1 MASKMTVAH
10 IAAEKQF
17 PHFTLYR
24 TKQNGGWEYDF
35 VKLTAFFTT
44 RGYFIYRMSV
54 DRFVPIRIIDNIV
67 KQVGKKDLKDEILN
81 FLTNIDECPEYIH
94 QFALKDIAK
103 ATNDEFLET
112 LPEKQVEFRKDK
124 DDAIQLYF
132 QNCIVKITHNKITTH
147 PYTDLNGFIWESQI
161 LPREFKQEDINPL
174 SDFSRYI
181 SNICNNDQSRVNSLC
196 SAFGFYLHNFKD
208 ADHCPAVILTDEI
221 ISENPE
227 GGTGK
232 SLFFEAVSYF
242 VKTLIID
249 GELFSFEKNFVFQSI
264 TADTKL
270 VFFDDTKKGFKFEK
284 LKSFLTGGVTTEKK
298 GKDAVIISFHDS
310 PKVGIAT
317 NYAINTSGNSLERRA
332 HELEISQ
339 YYNKT
344 RKPVKEFGHR
354 MFTGW
359 NDKNNQWIQ
368 FDNYAISC
376 CQIYLSQ
383 GLIEQQLINLPEKKL
398 KTQTNESFLE
408 FMEDFKWEYEIG
420 KKDML
425 NQFLNAYP
433 KYRNADWLTVN
444 FFTKWLKVYCEFHKI
459 GVDIDKRDRSGAIR
473 VYRFTN
479 IPLSNT
485 ETF

>member
-1 MASKMTVAH
+1 MSKLSIAH
-10 IAAEKQF
+10 IASEKEF
-17 PHFTLYR
+17 AHASLY
-24 TKQNGGWEYDF
+24 KPKANGGHEWD
-35 VKLTAFFTT
+35 LPQLHFFYTE
-44 RGYFIYRMSV
+44 RGYFIYRTSIE
-54 DRFVPIRIIDNIV
+54 RFVPIRVIDNIV
-67 KQVGKKDLKDEILN
+67 KVVGKKELTDEILD
-81 FLTNIDECPEYIH
+81 FLLNIDNCPPNIH
-94 QFALKDIAK
+94 QFALKEMSK
-103 ATNDEFLET
+103 ATHDDFLIT
-112 LPEKQVEFRKDK
+112 LPEKQVDFRKDL
-124 DDAIQLYF
+124 DNAMQLYF
-132 QNCIVKITHNKITTH
+132 QNCIVKITENKVTQH
-147 PYTDLNGFIWESQI
+147 PYSELTGFIWESQI
-161 LPREFKQEDINPL
+161 LPRIFKEEEIQPL
-174 SDFSRYI
+174 SDFARYI
-181 SNICNNDQSRVNSLC
+181 SNICNNDIDRVNSLC

-242 VKTLIID
+242 VKTVIID

-298 GKDAVIISFHDS
+298 GKDAVIINFENS

-317 NYAINTSGNSLERRA
+317 NYAINTSGNSLERRS

-344 RKPVKEFGHR
+344 RKPAKEFGHR

-359 NDKNNQWIQ
+359 NDKNNQWVQ
-368 FDNYAISC
+368 FDNYAIMC
-376 CQIYLSQ
+376 CQIYLKA
-383 GLIEQQLINLPEKKL
+383 GLIEQKLINLPEKKL
-398 KTQTNESFLE
+398 KTQTNDAFLE
-408 FMEDFKWEYEIG
+408 FMEDFKWEFEIG

-433 KYRNADWLTVN
+433 KYKNADWLTVN
-444 FFTKWLKVYCEFHKI
+444 FFTKWLKVYCEFHNIKI
-459 GVDIDKRDRSGAIR
+459 DIDGRDRTGAIR
-473 VYRFTN
+473 VYRFSGF
-479 IPLSNT
+479 PLAPPNA
-485 ETF
+485 F